1 VNGNEGTGVGPTA
14 SHDNPTGGK
23 GRVRRQDDWLGHTP
37 RTASTFPTFPTWGIS
52 TGELAL
58 AQQDFTTY
66 ARDRLMG
73 TGQEQYSRA
82 GHQAFEN
89 MSVPRIIDETLDEL
103 ADIVNYSTFLAITL
117 QRLKQKLE
125 EAL

>member
-1 VNGNEGTGVGPTA
+1 
-14 SHDNPTGGK
+14 
-23 GRVRRQDDWLGHTP
+23 
-37 RTASTFPTFPTWGIS
+37 
-52 TGELAL
+52 
-58 AQQDFTTY
+58 
-66 ARDRLMG
+66 MG

>member
-1 VNGNEGTGVGPTA
+1 MNGNDGTGVGSA
-14 SHDNPTGGK
+14 SPNDRQIGGK
-23 GRVRRQDDWLGHTP
+23 SGVRRQDEWLGHGS
-37 RTASTFPTFPTWGIS
+37 RNASVFPTFPQWGI
-52 TGELAL
+52 TTAQLAL

-73 TGQEQYSRA
+73 TGQEQYSRKD
-82 GHQAFEN
+82 HQAFET
-89 MSVPRIIDETLDEL
+89 MDVSRIIDETLDEL

>member
-1 VNGNEGTGVGPTA
+1 
-14 SHDNPTGGK
+14 
-23 GRVRRQDDWLGHTP
+23 
-37 RTASTFPTFPTWGIS
+37 
-52 TGELAL
+52 
-58 AQQDFTTY
+58 
-66 ARDRLMG
+66 MG

-82 GHQAFEN
+82 DHQAFED
-89 MSVPRIIDETLDEL
+89 MSVSRIIDETLDEL